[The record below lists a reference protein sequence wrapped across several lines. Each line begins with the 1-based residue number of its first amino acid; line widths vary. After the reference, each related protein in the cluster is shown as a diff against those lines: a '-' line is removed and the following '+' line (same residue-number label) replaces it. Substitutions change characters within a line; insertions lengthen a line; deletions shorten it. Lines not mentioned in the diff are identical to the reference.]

1 MPRVKKVVDC
11 KNENGQQ
18 LYQVKWESSWE
29 TAESLAGCQ
38 SLINEF
44 WDYVHN
50 CRHAGG
56 FSPKQNKKPKLEIK
70 QDQSTPLKQEPFS
83 PVHSSHYNFGYIS
96 LLNSSVLS
104 TEKFPIGQELMGNV
118 FLSTPE
124 RIKIK
129 KENQTD
135 VAYPN
140 FQQSNV
146 SIIQQANNKM
156 SNIQQPNIQQSSTKQ
171 SNIQQF
177 NIQQVTKT
185 ESSNES
191 DYSFSSASSPLSN
204 QNKGVGRGKGRGL
217 QFGQAL
223 NHGTPNKQL
232 NAATKLDEPG
242 ALSSSTL
249 EGFVVSWENE
259 NPHCRIVFLCRSCNK
274 EMNYK
279 LKGNW
284 KAHFITHMDVKPFQC
299 EICNLSFA
307 QKIQLI
313 KHMAKKHNIN

>member
-232 NAATKLDEPG
+232 NAATKLDEP
-242 ALSSSTL
+242 
-249 EGFVVSWENE
+249 VSNTAKYYEKVIESWNH
-259 NPHCRIVFLCRSCNK
+259 PHVKIILVCRVCNK
-274 EMNYK
+274 EQKSTNPLTWK
-279 LKGNW
+279 L
-284 KAHFITHMDVKPFQC
+284 HFLTHSESKPYN
-299 EICNLSFA
+299 CNVCGRGFVQTTAFKL
-307 QKIQLI
+307 
-313 KHMAKKHNIN
+313 HMKTHLN